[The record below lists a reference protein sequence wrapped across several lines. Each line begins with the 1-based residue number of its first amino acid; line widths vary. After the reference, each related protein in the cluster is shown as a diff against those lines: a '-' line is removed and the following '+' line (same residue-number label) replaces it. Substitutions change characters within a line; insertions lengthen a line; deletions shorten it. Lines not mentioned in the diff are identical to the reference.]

1 MRAMIT
7 LWEHPLSPYAQKN
20 KIAMREKGI
29 AFEATT
35 PMGIGSGKTIADF
48 EGVSPLREVPAL
60 VDDGFSLFDSRL
72 ILEYLEDKYPEPA
85 LLPKDPRERAVARRI
100 EQVMDRHYEPLNWAL
115 GEIRY
120 FQRAKGDLAQKLEGA
135 AAKEAQGIFGWL
147 DATLGDRE
155 WFGGDRFGWGDLSV
169 APYLNGSRGFGIAPA
184 AGSRLA
190 AWAQRANARPSVK
203 QTAAEAAESVK
214 AMSGVA
220 DLVAKG
226 RFRRQYRDHRLEW
239 MIRNGGFDVI
249 ADGLRHDN
257 IRFNTF
263 P

>member
-1 MRAMIT
+1 
-7 LWEHPLSPYAQKN
+7 
-20 KIAMREKGI
+20 MREKGI
-29 AFEATT
+29 AFEALT
-35 PMGIGSGKTIADF
+35 PMGIGSGKPDARF
-48 EGVSPLREVPAL
+48 ERVSPLREVPAL

-72 ILEYLEDKYPEPA
+72 ILEYLEDKYPDPP
-85 LLPKDPRERAVARRI
+85 LLPEDPRGRAVARRI

-115 GEIRY
+115 SEIRY
-120 FQRAKGDLAQKLEGA
+120 FRRATGDLAQKLEAA
-135 AAKEAQGIFGWL
+135 AAKEARGVFGWL
-147 DATLGDRE
+147 EETLGDGE

-169 APYLNGSRGFGIAPA
+169 APYLNGSRGFGIAPPE
-184 AGSRLA
+184 GTRLA
-190 AWAQRANARPSVK
+190 AWAERANARPSVK

-220 DLVAKG
+220 DLVATG

-249 ADGLRHDN
+249 ADGLRRDN

>member
-1 MRAMIT
+1 
-7 LWEHPLSPYAQKN
+7 
-20 KIAMREKGI
+20 
-29 AFEATT
+29 
-35 PMGIGSGKTIADF
+35 
-48 EGVSPLREVPAL
+48 
-60 VDDGFSLFDSRL
+60 
-72 ILEYLEDKYPEPA
+72 
-85 LLPKDPRERAVARRI
+85 
-100 EQVMDRHYEPLNWAL
+100 MDRHYEPLNWAL

-120 FQRAKGDLAQKLEGA
+120 FKRATGDLAQKLEA
-135 AAKEAQGIFGWL
+135 AAGEEARGIFGWL
-147 DATLGDRE
+147 EQTLGDRE

-169 APYLNGSRGFGIAPA
+169 APYLNGSRGFGIAPEP
-184 AGSRLA
+184 GSRLA
-190 AWAQRANARPSVK
+190 SWAERANARPSVK

-220 DLVAKG
+220 DLVATG

-249 ADGLRHDN
+249 AEGLRRDN

>member
-1 MRAMIT
+1 MLK

-29 AFEATT
+29 AFEAMT
-35 PMGIGSGKTIADF
+35 PMGIGSGRSIEDF
-48 EGVSPLREVPAL
+48 ERVSPLREVPAL
-60 VDDGFSLFDSRL
+60 VDDDGFALFDSRL
-72 ILEYLEDKYPEPA
+72 ILEYLEDRFPDPP
-85 LLPKDPRERAVARRI
+85 LLPRDPRERAMARRI

-120 FQRAKGDLAQKLEGA
+120 FKRATGDLAAKLEQA
-135 AAKEAQGIFGWL
+135 AGDEARGIFGWL
-147 DATLGDRE
+147 DQTLGDRE

-169 APYLNGSRGFGIAPA
+169 APYLNGSRGFGLAPEP
-184 AGSRLA
+184 GSRLA
-190 AWAQRANARPSVK
+190 AWAERANARPSVR

-220 DLVAKG
+220 DLVATG

-239 MIRNGGFDVI
+239 MVRNGGFSVI
-249 ADGLRHDN
+249 AEGLARDN
-257 IRFNTF
+257 IRFNRF